1 MRNIIFFFLI
11 LVNFTYANAETKI
24 VYIDIDYIIT
34 NSIVGKEIN
43 QHLSKIKNS
52 KNDEFKIIED
62 DLKNKE
68 KTVIAQK
75 NIISEEKFKSEIISL
90 NKEFKIYNNQRK
102 KFAKSLEKKKIDL
115 TKQIFKALNP
125 IIADYVNKNDISL
138 VLPKDSII
146 VGKKNLDISS
156 FIIEDLNNKLKTIN
170 INE

>member
-1 MRNIIFFFLI
+1 M
-11 LVNFTYANAETKI
+11 
-24 VYIDIDYIIT
+24 
-34 NSIVGKEIN
+34 
-43 QHLSKIKNS
+43 
-52 KNDEFKIIED
+52 
-62 DLKNKE
+62 
-68 KTVIAQK
+68 
-75 NIISEEKFKSEIISL
+75 

>member
-1 MRNIIFFFLI
+1 M
-11 LVNFTYANAETKI
+11 
-24 VYIDIDYIIT
+24 
-34 NSIVGKEIN
+34 
-43 QHLSKIKNS
+43 
-52 KNDEFKIIED
+52 
-62 DLKNKE
+62 
-68 KTVIAQK
+68 
-75 NIISEEKFKSEIISL
+75 

-156 FIIEDLNNKLKTIN
+156 FIIEDLNNQLKTIN

>member
-75 NIISEEKFKSEIISL
+75 NIISEEKFKSEIIFL
-90 NKEFKIYNNQRK
+90 
-102 KFAKSLEKKKIDL
+102 
-115 TKQIFKALNP
+115 
-125 IIADYVNKNDISL
+125 
-138 VLPKDSII
+138 
-146 VGKKNLDISS
+146 KKNLKKSKKK
-156 FIIEDLNNKLKTIN
+156 F
-170 INE
+170 

>member
-43 QHLSKIKNS
+43 KKLSKIKNS

-62 DLKNKE
+62 DLKIK

-75 NIISEEKFKSEIISL
+75 NIISEENFKSEIISL

-115 TKQIFKALNP
+115 TKQIFKSLNP